1 MSRDFANEENFS
13 KDAFTNISLCFK
25 TPDAS
30 IRDSVQDVLNDDKI
44 NDNNEKS
51 PFWMLSAAL
60 SRFKSLT
67 GALPLSGKVPD
78 MTSTTD
84 FFIQLQNL

>member
-1 MSRDFANEENFS
+1 MSRDFYKEANFGEALDNG
-13 KDAFTNISLCFK
+13 TLCFK
-25 TPDAS
+25 SPDDS

-44 NDNNEKS
+44 NDNSEKT

-60 SRFKSLT
+60 SKFKNLT

-84 FFIQLQNL
+84 FYIQL